1 MRVIIVRP
9 GLAVLPIGRAGTDV
23 VRCVFPIDSWV
34 QKFGSSGEFILLCK
48 RPNGASAYPVP
59 VSTDGHNLIWD
70 VSQTDTAIWG
80 RGEVELQYHFGGHIA
95 KSEVWRTET
104 VKSIGA
110 AGDPPDAE
118 QNWIDKLYAHIDAVG
133 VPAGGSS
140 GQILAK
146 KSATDRDTCWKDDA
160 QPLTNSEIEILLFK
174 EL

>member
-1 MRVIIVRP
+1 MRVIIVQP

-34 QKFGSSGEFILLCK
+34 QEFGASGEFILLCK
-48 RPNGASAYPVP
+48 RPTGASAYPVP

-80 RGEVELQYHFGGHIA
+80 RGEVELQYHFNGHIA
-95 KSEVWRTET
+95 KSAVWRTET
-104 VKSIGA
+104 VKSIGD

-118 QNWIDKLYAHIDAVG
+118 QNWIDKLYEHIDAVG
-133 VPAGGSS
+133 VPAGGGS

-146 KSATDRDTCWKDDA
+146 KSAADRDTHWRDGA
-160 QPLTNSEIEILLFK
+160 QALSNSEIENLLFG

>member
-1 MRVIIVRP
+1 MRWSCN
-9 GLAVLPIGRAGTDV
+9 TT
-23 VRCVFPIDSWV
+23 
-34 QKFGSSGEFILLCK
+34 
-48 RPNGASAYPVP
+48 SA
-59 VSTDGHNLIWD
+59 
-70 VSQTDTAIWG
+70 A
-80 RGEVELQYHFGGHIA
+80 IA

-133 VPAGGSS
+133 VPAGGGS